1 MSGVRPERVKKRMDE
16 LGIGQSEL
24 ARQVGI
30 AQPSIFRVLQGDT
43 KQPRFLHGI
52 ARALQTSTAYLLG
65 ETDDPSSLNS
75 VADRQL
81 PYRGQETDTGDL
93 VEIDQIDLRYG
104 MGATYADSHVEV
116 EKRQFSREWLRSFT
130 RASPTHLTWAL
141 GDGDSME
148 PTIRSG
154 EVILIDRSQDT
165 PLMGD
170 GIWACAI
177 GEIGMIKRLRH
188 LPGGTVELHSDNPHV
203 PPQLTAD
210 GELHVVGRVIA
221 VVRKL

>member
-1 MSGVRPERVKKRMDE
+1 MEE
-16 LGIGQSEL
+16 LGLGQSEL

-43 KQPRFLHGI
+43 KQPRFLHNI
-52 ARALQTSTAYLLG
+52 AQALQTSTAYLLG
-65 ETDDPSSLNS
+65 ETDDPSLPAVS
-75 VADRQL
+75 DRHL
-81 PYRGQETDTGDL
+81 PYQGESAPDSDL

-104 MGATYADSHVEV
+104 MGATYADNHVEV

-130 RASPTHLTWAL
+130 RASPSHLTWAL

-154 EVILIDRSQDT
+154 EVILIDRSQNT

-188 LPGGTVELHSDNPHV
+188 LPGGTVELHSDNLHV

-221 VVRKL
+221 VVRRL